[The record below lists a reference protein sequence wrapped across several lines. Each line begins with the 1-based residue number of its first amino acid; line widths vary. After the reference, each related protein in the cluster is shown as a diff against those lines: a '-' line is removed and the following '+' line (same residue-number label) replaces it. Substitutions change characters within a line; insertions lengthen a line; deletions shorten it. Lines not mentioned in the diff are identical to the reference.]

1 MGPTASMAPVEK
13 AGHSIAGEGF
23 NSARPAGAGLITD
36 SYDFG
41 AMSIVNISNVV
52 LKSLNI
58 VII

>member
-1 MGPTASMAPVEK
+1 MAPVEI